1 MKCNIIED
9 LLPEYADGMCQ
20 PETAEEIE
28 KHLKEC
34 NSCLEKFERMQ
45 KDTME
50 NELQNMEGM
59 EDIRPFQKI
68 SKVLKRN
75 RMKKIAAVLVLVVV
89 CAVFGTLT
97 VGQIFPELPCPS
109 YDSLMY
115 RHEAKKVAGQ
125 FADGEIEKVLGGMN
139 VQLTSQQYVNQKALF
154 EDVAA
159 QLKQLQQKI
168 FAGKETS
175 IKIDDICYE
184 GAENTSEP
192 EAYEK
197 NGYDVSVAI
206 TCGEEEIVLELLF
219 YNRSSYV
226 IRNIKGNGD
235 AVAEMKAYL
244 DFYYNASR
252 SDNLGKYLTNERISE
267 QNKDNLSE
275 DKTEKKTVIF
285 FVEDCKKNPVKD
297 TETEGSAYQE
307 KVGKCLYDILSRCRK
322 NSFCLTDGKYNSE
335 KNAYESELYWKVIDK
350 NGKKCI
356 LIQKFL
362 YGPMGYQALDEKEI
376 QAEDGFDAEL
386 QKKITDI
393 FHS

>member
-9 LLPEYADGMCQ
+9 LLPEYTDGMCQ

-28 KHLKEC
+28 KHLREC
-34 NSCLEKFERMQ
+34 SRCQEKFERMH
-45 KDTME
+45 KDTVE
-50 NELQNMEGM
+50 TELRNLEGL
-59 EDIRPFQKI
+59 EDIKPFQKI

-75 RMKKIAAVLVLVVV
+75 RMKKIAAMLVLVVV
-89 CAVFGTLT
+89 CALFGTLT

-115 RHEAKKVAGQ
+115 RHAAKKVAGQ
-125 FADGEIEKVLGGMN
+125 FVNGEIEKVLGGMN

-154 EDVAA
+154 ADVAA
-159 QLKQLQQKI
+159 QLTQLHQKI

-175 IKIDDICYE
+175 VTVDDVCYE
-184 GAENTSEP
+184 GAENASEP

-197 NGYDVSVAI
+197 NGYDVSVTI
-206 TCGEEEIVLELLF
+206 TCGEEPILLELLF

-226 IRNIKGNGD
+226 IRNIQGNGN
-235 AVAEMKAYL
+235 AAAEMQAYL

-275 DKTEKKTVIF
+275 DKTEKKAAMF

-297 TETEGSAYQE
+297 AETEVSAYQE
-307 KVGKCLYDILSRCRK
+307 KTGKRLYDILSRCRQ

-335 KNAYESELYWKVIDK
+335 KNAYDSELYWKVFDE

-356 LIQKFL
+356 LIQKFF
-362 YGPMGYQALDEKEI
+362 YGPMGYQALDVKEI
-376 QAEDGFDAEL
+376 QAEAGFDAEL
-386 QKKITDI
+386 QQKIEHI
-393 FHS
+393 FTS

>member
-297 TETEGSAYQE
+297 TETFCVS
-307 KVGKCLYDILSRCRK
+307 GKS
-322 NSFCLTDGKYNSE
+322 
-335 KNAYESELYWKVIDK
+335 WKMLV
-350 NGKKCI
+350 
-356 LIQKFL
+356 
-362 YGPMGYQALDEKEI
+362 
-376 QAEDGFDAEL
+376 
-386 QKKITDI
+386 
-393 FHS
+393 

>member
-34 NSCLEKFERMQ
+34 SSCLEKFERMQ
-45 KDTME
+45 KDTVE
-50 NELQNMEGM
+50 TELQNLEGM
-59 EDIRPFQKI
+59 KDIEPFQKI
-68 SKVLKRN
+68 SKVLKKN
-75 RMKKIAAVLVLVVV
+75 RMKKMVAVLVLVVV

-109 YDSLMY
+109 YDRLMY
-115 RHEAKKVAGQ
+115 GHEAKKVAKQ

-159 QLKQLQQKI
+159 HLTQLQQKI

-175 IKIDDICYE
+175 VTVDDICYE
-184 GAENTSEP
+184 GAENASEP

-197 NGYDVSVAI
+197 NGYDVSVTI
-206 TCGEEEIVLELLF
+206 TCGEGEILLELLF

-226 IRNIKGNGD
+226 IRNIQGNGET
-235 AVAEMKAYL
+235 VAEMQAYL

-275 DKTEKKTVIF
+275 DQTENKAVMF
-285 FVEDCKKNPVKD
+285 FVEDCRKKSGKD

-307 KVGKCLYDILSRCRK
+307 KIGKSLYDILGQCRK
-322 NSFCLTDGKYNSE
+322 NSFCLTDGNYNSE
-335 KNAYESELYWKVIDK
+335 KSAYDSELYWKVVDK

-356 LIQKFL
+356 LTQKFL
-362 YGPMGYQALDEKEI
+362 YGPMGYQALDEKEV
-376 QAEDGFDAEL
+376 QADAGFDVEL
-386 QKKITDI
+386 QKKITNI
-393 FHS
+393 F

>member
-1 MKCNIIED
+1 M
-9 LLPEYADGMCQ
+9 
-20 PETAEEIE
+20 
-28 KHLKEC
+28 
-34 NSCLEKFERMQ
+34 
-45 KDTME
+45 
-50 NELQNMEGM
+50 
-59 EDIRPFQKI
+59 
-68 SKVLKRN
+68 
-75 RMKKIAAVLVLVVV
+75 
-89 CAVFGTLT
+89 
-97 VGQIFPELPCPS
+97 
-109 YDSLMY
+109 
-115 RHEAKKVAGQ
+115 
-125 FADGEIEKVLGGMN
+125 
-139 VQLTSQQYVNQKALF
+139 
-154 EDVAA
+154 
-159 QLKQLQQKI
+159 
-168 FAGKETS
+168 
-175 IKIDDICYE
+175 
-184 GAENTSEP
+184 
-192 EAYEK
+192 
-197 NGYDVSVAI
+197 
-206 TCGEEEIVLELLF
+206 ELLF

-285 FVEDCKKNPVKD
+285 LVEDCKKNPVKD

-307 KVGKCLYDILSRCRK
+307 KVGKCLYDILNRCRK

-335 KNAYESELYWKVIDK
+335 KNAYESELYWKVFDK

>member
-159 QLKQLQQKI
+159 
-168 FAGKETS
+168 
-175 IKIDDICYE
+175 
-184 GAENTSEP
+184 
-192 EAYEK
+192 
-197 NGYDVSVAI
+197 
-206 TCGEEEIVLELLF
+206 
-219 YNRSSYV
+219 SS
-226 IRNIKGNGD
+226 NNC
-235 AVAEMKAYL
+235 
-244 DFYYNASR
+244 SR
-252 SDNLGKYLTNERISE
+252 
-267 QNKDNLSE
+267 
-275 DKTEKKTVIF
+275 
-285 FVEDCKKNPVKD
+285 
-297 TETEGSAYQE
+297 
-307 KVGKCLYDILSRCRK
+307 
-322 NSFCLTDGKYNSE
+322 
-335 KNAYESELYWKVIDK
+335 
-350 NGKKCI
+350 
-356 LIQKFL
+356 KFL
-362 YGPMGYQALDEKEI
+362 PEKR
-376 QAEDGFDAEL
+376 L
-386 QKKITDI
+386 RLR
-393 FHS
+393 